1 MSMRIMRYSEGIK
14 MISDKDPGRML
25 YASRSYLS
33 FIYKAKAQECFVG
46 LFFLGVL
53 QFCRADK

>member
-1 MSMRIMRYSEGIK
+1 MFMKIMRYSEGIR
-14 MISDKDPGRML
+14 MISDKDPSRML

-33 FIYKAKAQECFVG
+33 FIYEAKVQECFVE

-53 QFCRADK
+53 QFCRVDK

>member
-1 MSMRIMRYSEGIK
+1 
-14 MISDKDPGRML
+14 MISDKDPSRML

-33 FIYKAKAQECFVG
+33 FIYKAKVQECFVE